1 MGKQE
6 KAIVE
11 AKMGVKF
18 SFKITK
24 KKNSVVYSPI
34 RFYSNS
40 VSI

>member
-24 KKNSVVYSPI
+24 KKK
-34 RFYSNS
+34 
-40 VSI
+40 